1 MREGILAVCSF
12 NQHVLSI
19 CSLAICSHDSGWGKS
34 KIICLWKRE
43 ENRMVNLGKDMVFRR
58 DKGGDGGGKVR
69 ETGGELGK
77 SESVKYLIIIMV
89 L

>member
-1 MREGILAVCSF
+1 
-12 NQHVLSI
+12 
-19 CSLAICSHDSGWGKS
+19 
-34 KIICLWKRE
+34 
-43 ENRMVNLGKDMVFRR
+43 MVNLGKDMVFRR
-58 DKGGDGGGKVR
+58 DKGGDGRGKVR

>member
-1 MREGILAVCSF
+1 MV
-12 NQHVLSI
+12 
-19 CSLAICSHDSGWGKS
+19 
-34 KIICLWKRE
+34 
-43 ENRMVNLGKDMVFRR
+43 VNLEKDMLFRR

>member
-1 MREGILAVCSF
+1 
-12 NQHVLSI
+12 
-19 CSLAICSHDSGWGKS
+19 
-34 KIICLWKRE
+34 
-43 ENRMVNLGKDMVFRR
+43 MVNLEEDMLLRR

-69 ETGGELGK
+69 NMGGELGK